1 MAFFDVLAAKKD
13 GWTDKDIAEALAED
27 VGFDVNAARKD
38 GWGYKDIISSLNET
52 GATPF
57 QTFLQSAKQEV
68 GSEIK
73 GLGQI
78 TGLAELDTASESL
91 RRQMASENPVAG
103 VLGTLAGGLVNP
115 STLVPGALLFKGAKG
130 FAAAGAVAGGIG
142 GALEPTYEE
151 EDSRALNAAV
161 GLGVGT
167 TLGGLLGVVAGKF
180 GRKAAQD
187 LVENAKAKGA
197 KNDQEIAKDIS
208 DTTGIKID
216 EPNTTDSFIPENT
229 AKVEATPAVDTPNVN
244 VADSIPAK
252 AEFNEV
258 FQRMEVDS
266 VNPLAR
272 QQAEEAFTK
281 GAQSGDWADFFN
293 AVKGYTTEVEF
304 GKLPVWKIQNALD
317 QTNPFYQRN
326 IQALQ
331 EWNIEKFSDGLNLL
345 QTRFNDIQAGRAA
358 PEMTVPE
365 LNAVQ
370 AFLGNQGLVLPQQF
384 QQAVL
389 PWLGKQLQSFQNIDV
404 FYDDLIKSGVSAKDA
419 AKLIGDSFNQF
430 SLVAT
435 QVLANRSQAAR
446 VLTDKGTTKL
456 FGNMKT
462 LMTMLDNG
470 NKGLSPESTVD
481 MVDMV
486 RKLKAAS
493 ADGSID
499 PTVAIARV
507 ADKKRKEALDPTL
520 GQKFSEAITNIYT
533 SGIQTAVVNALSPPV
548 KMLLNGIEAAIL
560 TATPGSSRFLDFRR
574 AGATFSALTDAFRE
588 SLFFAKTGFLEGQAL
603 DNIGDVAGA
612 IGRQKGAS
620 KAEQVLGNVIRTVG
634 TRPSVGIDEFFKTY
648 FRKMEL
654 YDQFYKLAYSGRFKG
669 QERQIYDALKKIDV
683 SDKDWAVKIMQADI
697 PGVGVRKLEQIVD
710 AAREYAKLN
719 TFQADLGKLGNS
731 LLKLK
736 SNNPAAALIVPF
748 VKTPLNILK
757 EGVSYIPGLNFVPGM
772 TPTRILRGKDG
783 RIRYDAKGNP
793 RTVAYLTKEQK
804 NARAVMGI
812 AAAATLAQHVYSN
825 EITGSYPKD
834 PGKRAAMQAAGIPEY
849 SIKVGDKWIPYGRVE
864 PLATTLGFV
873 ADSIKI
879 MQDKLAKNPKDVTV
893 GKIAAEVTEAL
904 SNNLAN
910 KTFLQGIAGVVQAM
924 NNPERHGDA
933 FIKGF
938 SSLAVPGA
946 IAQFSKMTDPNQ
958 RIAET
963 FGEAVLNRLPGQ
975 RETLPERY
983 NLFGGVAENPMQG
996 FAALTGVPIRSA
1008 VQTPEQKL
1016 VSDLKIDYEMP
1027 SKKLKGVEL
1036 TPEQQSRYQ
1045 ELSSNMLTLKLQQ
1058 AVNNPYLQSLPQAR
1072 QKVLIEKQLSDARA
1086 AATRMMYAEMVRDP
1100 EFRAEVQRKARQKKG
1115 LEE

>member
-1 MAFFDVLAAKKD
+1 MAYDVLGAKKAGLTD
-13 GWTDKDIAEALAED
+13 SDIADYLASKSDYAIDEARTAGLTDKDIIQ
-27 VGFDVNAARKD
+27 
-38 GWGYKDIISSLNET
+38 YLNRT

-57 QTFLQSAKQEV
+57 ETFLQSAKQEV
-68 GSEIK
+68 GSEVK

-78 TGLAELDTASESL
+78 TGLAELDTAEESM
-91 RRQMASENPVAG
+91 RRQMASENPISG
-103 VLGTLAGGLVNP
+103 VLGTIAGGLVNP
-115 STLVPGALLFKGAKG
+115 SSLVPGALFFKGAKG
-130 FAAAGAVAGGIG
+130 AAAAGAVAGAVG
-142 GALEPTYEE
+142 GGLEPTYEE
-151 EDSRALNAAV
+151 EDSRALNAAI

-167 TLGGLLGVVAGKF
+167 SLGALLGVVAGKF
-180 GRKAAQD
+180 GKKAAQD

-197 KNDQEIAKDIS
+197 KNDQEIAKDIA
-208 DTTGIKID
+208 DTTGVKID
-216 EPNTTDSFIPENT
+216 EPTTTDSFIPENT
-229 AKVEATPAVDTPNVN
+229 VKVEATPAVDTPNVN
-244 VADSIPAK
+244 VADAIPAK

-258 FQRMEVDS
+258 FQKMEVDS
-266 VNPLAR
+266 ANPLAR

-281 GAQSGDWADFFN
+281 GAQSGDWSDFFN

-304 GKLPVWKIQNALD
+304 GKLPVWKIQGALD

-326 IQALQ
+326 IDTLKQ
-331 EWNIEKFSDGLNLL
+331 WNIEKFSDGLNVL
-345 QTRFNDIQAGRAA
+345 QTRFNDIQALRA
-358 PEMTVPE
+358 PQNYDVPVP
-365 LNAVQ
+365 NAVS
-370 AFLGNQGLVLPQQF
+370 AFLGRDGLVLPSQF
-384 QQAVL
+384 QEAIV
-389 PWLGKQLQSFQNIDV
+389 PWLEKELASFQNIDT
-404 FYDDLIKSGVSAKDA
+404 FYDDLVKSGVSAKDA
-419 AKLIGDSFNQF
+419 AKLVGDSFNQF
-430 SLVAT
+430 SMVAA
-435 QVLANRSQAAR
+435 QVLGNRSQAAR
-446 VLTDKGTTKL
+446 VLTDKATTKL
-456 FGNMKT
+456 FGNMKAFT
-462 LMTMLDNG
+462 SMMENTG
-470 NKGLSPESTVD
+470 KALSPDDAVD

-499 PTVAIARV
+499 AAIATSR
-507 ADKKRKEALDPTL
+507 AAAKKVKELKDPTL

-574 AGATFSALTDAFRE
+574 AGATLSALTDAFRE

-603 DNIGDVAGA
+603 DNLGDVAGA
-612 IGRQKGAS
+612 IGKQKGAG
-620 KAEQVLGNVIRTVG
+620 KAEKLLGDVVRTVG

-654 YDQFYKLAYSGRFKG
+654 YDQFYQLAYSGRFKG
-669 QERQIYDALKKIDV
+669 QEKQIYNALKKIDV
-683 SDKDWAVKIMQADI
+683 SDKDWAVKIMEADI
-697 PGVGVRKLEQIVD
+697 PGIGKRRLEQIVD

-719 TFQADLGKLGNS
+719 TFQADLGKLGND

-736 SNNPAAALIVPF
+736 SNNPAAALIIPF

-757 EGVSYIPGLNFVPGM
+757 EGVSYIPGVNFIPGV
-772 TPTRILRGKDG
+772 TPTRVLRGSDG
-783 RIRYDAKGNP
+783 RIKYDAKGNP

-804 NARAVMGI
+804 TARTVMGI

-864 PLATTLGFV
+864 PIATTLGFAV
-873 ADSIKI
+873 DSIKI
-879 MQDKLAKNPKDVTV
+879 MQDKLAKNPKDVTA
-893 GKIAAEVTEAL
+893 GQIASEVTGAL
-904 SNNLAN
+904 ANNLAN
-910 KTFLQGIAGVVQAM
+910 KTFLQGIAGVVQAI
-924 NNPERHGDA
+924 NDPERHGSA
-933 FIKGF
+933 FVKGF

-946 IAQFSKMTDPNQ
+946 IAQFSKASDPNQ

-963 FGEAVLNRLPGQ
+963 FGEAVLNRIPGQ

-996 FAALTGVPIRSA
+996 LAGFTGVPIRNA

-1016 VSDLKIDYEMP
+1016 VSDLGIDYEMP

-1058 AVNNPYLQSLPQAR
+1058 AGNNSYLQALPKAR
-1072 QKVLIEKQLSDARA
+1072 QKVIIEKQLSEARA
-1086 AATRMMYAEMVRDP
+1086 TATRMMYAEMVRDP

>member
-27 VGFDVNAARKD
+27 SGFDVNAARKD

-68 GSEIK
+68 GSEVK
-73 GLGQI
+73 GIYQ
-78 TGLAELDTASESL
+78 LAGGELDTASESM
-91 RRQMASENPVAG
+91 RRQMASENPIAG

-115 STLVPGALLFKGAKG
+115 STLIPGSLLFKGVKG
-130 FAAAGAVAGGIG
+130 AATAGAVAGTVG

-167 TLGGLLGVVAGKF
+167 SLGGLLGVVAGKF

-187 LVENAKAKGA
+187 LVDNAKAKGA
-197 KNDQEIAKDIS
+197 KNDQEIAKDIA

-216 EPNTTDSFIPENT
+216 EPNTADSFIPENT
-229 AKVEATPAVDTPNVN
+229 AKVESTPAVDTPNVN

-266 VNPLAR
+266 ANPLAR

-281 GAQSGDWADFFN
+281 GAQSGDWSDFFN

-304 GKLPVWKIQNALD
+304 GKLPVWKIQGALD

-326 IQALQ
+326 IDTLKQ
-331 EWNIEKFSDGLNLL
+331 WNIEKFSDGLNLL
-345 QTRFNDIQAGRAA
+345 QTRFNDIQALRA
-358 PEMTVPE
+358 PQDIDVPIP
-365 LNAVQ
+365 NAVA
-370 AFLGNQGLVLPQQF
+370 AFLGRDGLVLPRQF
-384 QQAVL
+384 QQAII
-389 PWLGKQLQSFQNIDV
+389 PWLEKELVSFQNIDT
-404 FYDDLIKSGVSAKDA
+404 FYDDLVKSGVSAKDA
-419 AKLIGDSFNQF
+419 AKLVGDSFNQF
-430 SLVAT
+430 SMVAA
-435 QVLANRSQAAR
+435 QVLGNRSQAAR
-446 VLTDKGTTKL
+446 VLTDKATTKL
-456 FGNMKT
+456 FGNMKALT
-462 LMTMLDNG
+462 NMLENSG
-470 NKGLSPESTVD
+470 KALSPEDTVD

-493 ADGSID
+493 VDGSID
-499 PTVAIARV
+499 LQQATGAA
-507 ADKKRKEALDPTL
+507 AKKLIKDPTL

-548 KMLLNGIEAAIL
+548 KMLMNGLEAAIL

-574 AGATFSALTDAFRE
+574 AGASLSALTDAFRE

-603 DNIGDVAGA
+603 DNLGDVAGA
-612 IGRQKGAS
+612 IGRQQGAS
-620 KAEQVLGNVIRTVG
+620 KAEKVLGNVIRTVG

-669 QERQIYDALKKIDV
+669 NEKAIYDALKKVDV
-683 SDKDWAVKIMQADI
+683 SDRDWAVQLEKANI
-697 PGVGVRKLEQIVD
+697 PGIKASELAKIAE
-710 AAREYAKLN
+710 AAKEYAKLN
-719 TFQADLGKLGNS
+719 TFQADLGKLGND
-731 LLKLK
+731 LLRLK
-736 SNNPAAALIVPF
+736 SNNPAAALIIPF

-757 EGVSYIPGLNFVPGM
+757 DGISYIPGLNLLPGVS
-772 TPTRILRGKDG
+772 PSRVLRDADG
-783 RIRYDAKGNP
+783 RIKYDSKGRP
-793 RTVAYLTKEQK
+793 KTVNYLTNEQK
-804 NARAVMGI
+804 LARAAIGVAG
-812 AAAATLAQHVYSN
+812 AVTLAQHVFNN

-849 SIKVGDKWIPYGRVE
+849 AIKVGDKWIPYGRVE
-864 PLATTLGFV
+864 PIATTLGFV
-873 ADSIKI
+873 ADNMKI
-879 MQDKLAKNPKDVTV
+879 LQDTIAKNPNDRKA
-893 GKIAAEVTEAL
+893 GEIASQITGAL
-904 SNNLAN
+904 ANNLAN
-910 KTFLQGIAGVVQAM
+910 KTFLQGVAGVVQAI
-924 NNPERHGDA
+924 NDPERHGSA
-933 FIKGF
+933 FVKGF

-946 IAQFSKMTDPNQ
+946 IAQFSKASDPNQ

-963 FGEAVLNRLPGQ
+963 FGEAVLNRIPGQ
-975 RETLPERY
+975 REQLPERY
-983 NLFGGVAENPMQG
+983 NLFGGVAQNPMQG
-996 FAALTGVPIRSA
+996 LAGFTGVPIRSA

-1016 VSDLKIDYEMP
+1016 VSDLGIDYEMP
-1027 SKKLKGVEL
+1027 SKKLKGVDL

-1058 AVNNPYLQSLPQAR
+1058 AVNNTYLESLPKAR
-1072 QKVLIEKQLSDARA
+1072 QKVIIEKQLSDARA

>member
-1 MAFFDVLAAKKD
+1 MAYDVLGAKKA
-13 GWTDKDIAEALAED
+13 GLTDSDIADYLASKSDYAVDEARTAGLS
-27 VGFDVNAARKD
+27 N
-38 GWGYKDIISSLNET
+38 KDIIEYLNRT
-52 GATPF
+52 NATPF
-57 QTFLQSAKQEV
+57 ETFLQSAKQEV
-68 GSEIK
+68 GSEVK
-73 GLGQI
+73 GLYQ
-78 TGLAELDTASESL
+78 LAGGELDTASESM

-115 STLVPGALLFKGAKG
+115 STLIPGSLLFKGVKG
-130 FAAAGAVAGGIG
+130 AATAGGIAGTIG
-142 GALEPTYEE
+142 GGLEPTYEE
-151 EDSRALNAAV
+151 EDSRLLNAAV
-161 GLGVGT
+161 GATIGT
-167 TLGGLLGVVAGKF
+167 SLGGLLGVVAGKF
-180 GRKAAQD
+180 GRKAGQD
-187 LVENAKAKGA
+187 LIDNAKAKGA
-197 KNDQEIAKDIS
+197 KTDKEIAESIQE
-208 DTTGIKID
+208 TTGIKID

-229 AKVEATPAVDTPNVN
+229 AKVEATHAVDTPNVN
-244 VADSIPAK
+244 VAESIPAK
-252 AEFNEV
+252 AEFNDV
-258 FQRMEVDS
+258 FQKMEVDS
-266 VNPLAR
+266 ANPLAR

-281 GAQSGDWADFFN
+281 GAQSGDWEDFFK
-293 AVKGYTTEVEF
+293 AIKGYTTEVEF

-326 IQALQ
+326 IKALQ
-331 EWNIEKFSDGLNLL
+331 EWNIEKFADGINFM
-345 QTRFNDIQAGRAA
+345 QTRFEDIQALRAA
-358 PEMTVPE
+358 PTMEVPVP
-365 LNAVQ
+365 NAVK
-370 AFLGNQGLVLPQQF
+370 AFETNLGVILPVQF
-384 QQAVL
+384 QEAVQ
-389 PWLGKQLQSFQNIDV
+389 PVIGKQLAQLKNIDV

-430 SLVAT
+430 SLLTA
-435 QVLANRSQAAR
+435 QVYGNRAQAAR
-446 VLTDKGTTKL
+446 LLTNKSMNKL

-462 LMTMLDNG
+462 FMSMIENSGKAID
-470 NKGLSPESTVD
+470 SDSVVD
-481 MVDMV
+481 MVDSI

-499 PTVAIARV
+499 LDTAIGRLAN
-507 ADKKRKEALDPTL
+507 KTMKDPTL

-574 AGATFSALTDAFRE
+574 AGATLSALTDAFRE

-603 DNIGDVAGA
+603 DNVGDVAGA

-654 YDQFYKLAYSGRFKG
+654 YDQFYQLAYSGRFKG

-683 SDKDWAVKIMQADI
+683 SDKDWAVKIMEADI
-697 PGVGVRKLEQIVD
+697 PGVGKRRLEQIVD

-719 TFQADLGKLGNS
+719 TFQADLGKLGND

-736 SNNPAAALIVPF
+736 SNNPAAALIIPF

-757 EGVSYIPGLNFVPGM
+757 EGASYIPFVSFIPGV
-772 TPTRILRGKDG
+772 TPTRVLRGADG
-783 RIRYDAKGNP
+783 RIKYDAKGNP
-793 RTVAYLTKEQK
+793 KRVAYLNTQQK
-804 NARAVMGI
+804 IARTAMGI
-812 AAAATLAQHVYSN
+812 AAATTLAQHVYNN

-849 SIKVGDKWIPYGRVE
+849 AIKVGDKWIPYGRVE
-864 PLATTLGFV
+864 PIATALGFV
-873 ADSIKI
+873 ADSVKI
-879 MQDKLAKNPKDVTV
+879 MQDKLAKNPKDVTI
-893 GKIAAEVTEAL
+893 GQTASEVTAAL
-904 SNNLAN
+904 ANNLAN
-910 KTFLQGIAGVVQAM
+910 KTFLQGIAGVVQAI
-924 NNPERHGDA
+924 NDPERHGSA
-933 FIKGF
+933 FVKGF
-938 SSLAVPGA
+938 ASLAVPGA
-946 IAQFSKMTDPNQ
+946 IAQFSKASDPNQ

-963 FGEAVLNRLPGQ
+963 FGEAVLNRIPGQ

-996 FAALTGVPIRSA
+996 LAGFTGVPIRSA

-1016 VSDLKIDYEMP
+1016 VSDLGIDYEMP

-1072 QKVLIEKQLSDARA
+1072 QKVIVEKQLSDARA

>member
-1 MAFFDVLAAKKD
+1 MAVFDVLGAKKA
-13 GWTDKDIAEALAED
+13 GYTDEEIAGYLAGES
-27 VGFDVNAARKD
+27 GFNIQGAMDE
-38 GWGYKDIISSLNET
+38 GYKFKDIIQHLNKT
-52 GATPF
+52 DATPF
-57 QTFLQSAKQEV
+57 ETFLQSAKQEV

-78 TGLAELDTASESL
+78 TGLTELDTASESM
-91 RRQMASENPVAG
+91 RRQMASENPISG

-142 GALEPTYEE
+142 GALDPVYEE

-167 TLGGLLGVVAGKF
+167 ALGGLLGVVAGKF

-187 LVENAKAKGA
+187 LVDNAKSKGA

-216 EPNTTDSFIPENT
+216 EPTTTDSFIPENT
-229 AKVEATPAVDTPNVN
+229 AKVEATPSVDNPNVN
-244 VADSIPAK
+244 VVDSISAK
-252 AEFNEV
+252 AEFNDV

-281 GAQSGDWADFFN
+281 GAQSGDWSDFFN

-304 GKLPVWKIQNALD
+304 GKLPVWKIQGALD

-326 IQALQ
+326 IDSLKQ
-331 EWNIEKFSDGLNLL
+331 WNIEKFSDGLTLL
-345 QTRFNDIQAGRAA
+345 QTRFNDIQALRA
-358 PEMTVPE
+358 PQDIDVPIP
-365 LNAVQ
+365 NAVA
-370 AFLGNQGLVLPQQF
+370 AFLGRDGLVLPRQF
-384 QQAVL
+384 QQAIV
-389 PWLGKQLQSFQNIDV
+389 PWLEKELASFQNIDT
-404 FYDDLIKSGVSAKDA
+404 FYDDLVKSGVSAKDA
-419 AKLIGDSFNQF
+419 ARLVGDSFNQF
-430 SLVAT
+430 SMVAS
-435 QVLANRSQAAR
+435 QVLGNRSQAAR
-446 VLTDKGTTKL
+446 VLTDKATTKL

-462 LMTMLDNG
+462 LTNMLENSG
-470 NKGLSPESTVD
+470 KGLSPEETVD

-486 RKLKAAS
+486 RKLKAS
-493 ADGSID
+493 SVDGSID
-499 PTVAIARV
+499 PITAISRLAS
-507 ADKKRKEALDPTL
+507 KQIKDPTL

-548 KMLLNGIEAAIL
+548 KMLLNGLEAAIL

-574 AGATFSALTDAFRE
+574 AGASLSALTDAFRE

-603 DNIGDVAGA
+603 DNVGDIAGA

-620 KAEQVLGNVIRTVG
+620 QAEKVLGNVIRTVG

-654 YDQFYKLAYSGRFKG
+654 YDQFHKLAYSGRFKG
-669 QERQIYDALKKIDV
+669 QEKKVYDALKKIDV
-683 SDKDWAVKIMQADI
+683 SDKDWSVKIMDAEI
-697 PGVGVRKLEQIVD
+697 PGIGKRRLEQIVD
-710 AAREYAKLN
+710 SAREYAKLN
-719 TFQADLGKLGNS
+719 TFQADLGKLGND

-736 SNNPAAALIVPF
+736 SNNPAAALIIPF

-757 EGVSYIPGLNFVPGM
+757 DGISYIPGLNLIPGA
-772 TPTRILRGKDG
+772 TPTRVLRGADG
-783 RIRYDAKGNP
+783 RIKYDAKGNP
-793 RTVAYLTKEQK
+793 KRVAYLTNEQK
-804 NARAVMGI
+804 LARTAIGVAGAV
-812 AAAATLAQHVYSN
+812 TLAQHVFNN

-849 SIKVGDKWIPYGRVE
+849 AIKVGDKWIPYGRVE
-864 PLATTLGFV
+864 PIATGLGFV
-873 ADSIKI
+873 ADNMKI
-879 MQDKLAKNPKDVTV
+879 LQDTIAKNPNDRKV
-893 GKIAAEVTEAL
+893 GEIASQITGAL
-904 SNNLAN
+904 ANNLAN
-910 KTFLQGIAGVVQAM
+910 KTFLQGIAGVVQAI
-924 NNPERHGDA
+924 NDPERHGSA
-933 FIKGF
+933 FVKGF

-946 IAQFSKMTDPNQ
+946 VAQFSKASDPNQ
-958 RIAET
+958 RIAES
-963 FGEAVLNRLPGQ
+963 FGEAVLNRIPGQ
-975 RETLPERY
+975 RESLPERY

-996 FAALTGVPIRSA
+996 IAGFTGVPIRSA
-1008 VQTPEQKL
+1008 EQTPEQKL
-1016 VSDLKIDYEMP
+1016 VSDLGIDYSMP

-1045 ELSSNMLTLKLQQ
+1045 ELSSNMLTMKLQQ
-1058 AVNNPYLQSLPQAR
+1058 AANNPYLQSLPKAR
-1072 QKVLIEKQLSDARA
+1072 QKVILEKQLSDGRA

-1100 EFRAEVQRKARQKKG
+1100 EFRAEVQRKARIKKG

>member
-1 MAFFDVLAAKKD
+1 MAFYDVLALKKA
-13 GWTDKDIAEALAED
+13 GATNEQIAIAIANAEGKSD
-27 VGFDVNAARKD
+27 LVPTLIDSGASYDQ
-38 GWGYKDIISSLNET
+38 IIKAFNQT

-57 QTFLQSAKQEV
+57 ETFLASAKQEV

-73 GLGQI
+73 GIGQ
-78 TGLAELDTASESL
+78 LAGVELDTASESM

-130 FAAAGAVAGGIG
+130 FAAAGAVAGGVG
-142 GALEPTYEE
+142 GALDPVYEE

-161 GLGVGT
+161 GVGIGAS
-167 TLGGLLGVVAGKF
+167 LGGLLGVVAGKF

-197 KNDQEIAKDIS
+197 TNDKEIANSIQE
-208 DTTGIKID
+208 TTGIKID
-216 EPNTTDSFIPENT
+216 EPNTTDAFIPENL
-229 AKVEATPAVDTPNVN
+229 AKVESTPVVDTPNVN
-244 VADSIPAK
+244 LADSIPAK

-281 GAQSGDWADFFN
+281 GAQSGDWSDFFN
-293 AVKGYTTEVEF
+293 AIKGYTTEVEF
-304 GKLPVWKIQNALD
+304 GKLPVWKIQGALD

-326 IQALQ
+326 IDSLKQ
-331 EWNIEKFSDGLNLL
+331 WNIEKFSDGLNLL
-345 QTRFNDIQAGRAA
+345 QTRFDDIQSLRA
-358 PEMTVPE
+358 PQDIDVPVP
-365 LNAVQ
+365 NAVA
-370 AFLGNQGLVLPQQF
+370 AFLGRDGLVLPRQF
-384 QQAVL
+384 QQAIV
-389 PWLGKQLQSFQNIDV
+389 PWLEKELASFQNIDT
-404 FYDDLIKSGVSAKDA
+404 FYDDLVRSGVSAKDA
-419 AKLIGDSFNQF
+419 AKLVGDSFNQF
-430 SLVAT
+430 SMVAA
-435 QVLANRSQAAR
+435 QVLGNRAQAAR
-446 VLTDKGTTKL
+446 VLTDKATTKL
-456 FGNMKT
+456 FGNMKALT
-462 LMTMLDNG
+462 NMLENSG
-470 NKGLSPESTVD
+470 KALSPEDTVD

-493 ADGSID
+493 VDGSID
-499 PTVAIARV
+499 LQQATGAA
-507 ADKKRKEALDPTL
+507 AKKLIKDPTL

-548 KMLLNGIEAAIL
+548 KMLLNGLEAAIL

-574 AGATFSALTDAFRE
+574 AGASLSALTDAFRE

-612 IGRQKGAS
+612 IGRQQGAS
-620 KAEQVLGNVIRTVG
+620 KAEQALGNVIRTVG

-669 QERQIYDALKKIDV
+669 SERAIYDALKKVDV
-683 SDKDWAVKIMQADI
+683 SDRDWAVQLEKANI
-697 PGVGVRKLEQIVD
+697 PGIKTSELGKIAE
-710 AAREYAKLN
+710 AAKEYAKLN
-719 TFQADLGKLGNS
+719 TFQADLGKLGND

-736 SNNPAAALIVPF
+736 SNNPAAALIIPF

-757 EGVSYIPGLNFVPGM
+757 DGISYIPGVNLIPGA
-772 TPTRILRGKDG
+772 TPSRVLRDADG
-783 RIRYDAKGNP
+783 RIKYDSKGKPKTIN
-793 RTVAYLTKEQK
+793 YLTNEQK
-804 NARAVMGI
+804 LARTAIGT
-812 AAAATLAQHVYSN
+812 AAAVTLAQHVFNN

-849 SIKVGDKWIPYGRVE
+849 AIKVGNQWIPYGRVE
-864 PLATTLGFV
+864 PIATTLGFV
-873 ADSIKI
+873 ADSMKI
-879 MQDKLAKNPKDVTV
+879 LQDTIAKNPNDQKVGEIASQVT
-893 GKIAAEVTEAL
+893 GAL
-904 SNNLAN
+904 ANNLAN
-910 KTFLQGIAGVVQAM
+910 KTFLQGIAGVVQAI
-924 NNPERHGDA
+924 NDPERHGSA
-933 FIKGF
+933 FVKGF

-946 IAQFSKMTDPNQ
+946 IAQFSKASDPNQ
-958 RIAET
+958 RIAES
-963 FGEAVLNRLPGQ
+963 FGEAVLNRIPGQ
-975 RETLPERY
+975 REQLPERY
-983 NLFGGVAENPMQG
+983 NLFGGVAQNPMQG
-996 FAALTGVPIRSA
+996 LAGFTGVPIRSA
-1008 VQTPEQKL
+1008 EQTPEQKL
-1016 VSDLKIDYEMP
+1016 VSDLGIDYSMP
-1027 SKKLKGVEL
+1027 AKKLKGVDL

-1058 AVNNPYLQSLPQAR
+1058 AANNPYLQSLPKAR
-1072 QKVLIEKQLSDARA
+1072 QKVLIEKQLADGRA